1 MLHLRHYPEEP
12 DGVVVLRK
20 LHIIKDKDLDGNP
33 VERTVTDAHFK
44 IAVEGN
50 EIVNLSLGA
59 GITWDGT
66 TQSLSLVL
74 KNSDLS
80 DITSSTDGDYQY
92 YITLETGRIITLFA
106 GRAYM
111 ERSL

>member
-1 MLHLRHYPEEP
+1 M
-12 DGVVVLRK
+12 VLRK
-20 LHIIKDKDLDGNP
+20 LYIIKDKDLDGNP

-50 EIVNLSLGA
+50 EIVNLSLGD
-59 GITWDGT
+59 GITWDGI

>member
-20 LHIIKDKDLDGNP
+20 LHIIKDKDLDGNS

-50 EIVNLSLGA
+50 EIVNLSLGD
-59 GITWDGT
+59 GITWDGA

-80 DITSSTDGDYQY
+80 DITSSTDGSYQY